1 VKGIKNKREEKRMQI
16 YDAQAQEV
24 GSVSVKTA
32 KISGALSEE
41 FLKTLQ
47 GQMIGWVQAISD
59 SKITQAEMATINSG
73 GDVSALT
80 EDTGVEGI
88 YKDAAAYLYATTKI
102 NDITNVMNF
111 MMSFMSIQKQLEDK
125 VASLFTYIRSEYAFW

>member
-125 VASLFTYIRSEYAFW
+125 VASLFT

>member
-1 VKGIKNKREEKRMQI
+1 MQI

-125 VASLFTYIRSEYAFW
+125 VASLFT